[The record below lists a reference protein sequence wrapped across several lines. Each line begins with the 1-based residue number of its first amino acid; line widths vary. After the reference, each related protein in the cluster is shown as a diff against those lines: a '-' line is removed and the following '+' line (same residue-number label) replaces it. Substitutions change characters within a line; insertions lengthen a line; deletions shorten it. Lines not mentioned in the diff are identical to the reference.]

1 MPDLCETFRWQAGQ
15 VWNRM
20 AKAASVRM
28 ALSEDTI
35 TETALYEMALARL
48 GDNTIVITLA
58 TKPQEHRHGGD
69 WEWWLIAG
77 SIGISFRVQAK
88 RLFPNG
94 RYQSLLKPA
103 PHRYQQLDTLRA
115 AARRDGHAPLYSFF
129 NFDHSTATF
138 NRWDGHCRHSYHMP
152 SFWGCTLAAPSG
164 VRAAG
169 SDRLH
174 DLLPYMRPWHKL
186 VCDLVSVRLPD
197 AAKRFVQQ
205 LNGLTLAGQ
214 SREGAT
220 VDPVEE
226 RPVPDHILR
235 LASTGRERP
244 TEDDGRFV
252 DEAYWEAGQACP
264 TMLPESLCLMIA
276 GKRRLEPG

>member
-1 MPDLCETFRWQAGQ
+1 MPDLCETFRWQAGH

-28 ALSEDTI
+28 ALSEETI
-35 TETALYEMALARL
+35 TETALYEMALARF
-48 GDNTIVITLA
+48 GDSTIAITLA
-58 TKPQEHRHGGD
+58 TKPQEARHGGD

-77 SIGISFRVQAK
+77 KIGISFRVQAK
-88 RLFPNG
+88 RLFRNG

-103 PHRYQQLDTLRA
+103 PHPYAQLDILRTS
-115 AARRDGHAPLYSFF
+115 ARRDGHVPLYCFF
-129 NFDHSTATF
+129 NFDHPTASFT
-138 NRWDGHCRHSYHMP
+138 RSDGYCRHSYHMP
-152 SFWGCTLAAPSG
+152 SFWGCTLAFPDG

-169 SDRLH
+169 SDRLA
-174 DLLPYMRPWHKL
+174 DLRPYMWPWHKL

-197 AAKRFVQQ
+197 AAKRFVDQ

-220 VDPVEE
+220 ADPVED

-235 LASTGRERP
+235 LANTGRERP
-244 TEDDGRFV
+244 AEDDGRFV
-252 DEAYWEAGQACP
+252 DEAYWEAGSS
-264 TMLPESLCLMIA
+264 LPDDVA
-276 GKRRLEPG
+276 GVVVFDDRREAAS